1 MSLIQYVTFRI
12 MLPQQATVMTISA
25 LGYTAATTKT
35 SAEEKR
41 KVFTAANG
49 QLDIYRSASFVVSLL
64 HTVSTNTSVIRHWST
79 FTFH

>member
-1 MSLIQYVTFRI
+1 MLSSISSFGSLVIFFSGMSLIQYVTFRI

-25 LGYTAATTKT
+25 SGYTAATTKT

-49 QLDIYRSASFVVSLL
+49 QLDIDQPLL
-64 HTVSTNTSVIRHWST
+64 LFPCCIQ
-79 FTFH
+79 

>member
-1 MSLIQYVTFRI
+1 MLSSISSFGTLVIFFSGMSLIQYVTFRI

-41 KVFTAANG
+41 KVFTAAN
-49 QLDIYRSASFVVSLL
+49 DIDQPLL
-64 HTVSTNTSVIRHWST
+64 LFPCCIQ
-79 FTFH
+79 